1 VSMFGSEALA
11 QVLIAHADTDPV
23 LRKMLVMLRVW
34 RKAPQHPQRGTRHT
48 SLHPSRDSL
57 DATSLQLPL
66 DEATPTSS
74 GVPGHLKSAFG
85 LQRRLSAGAA
95 D

>member
-57 DATSLQLPL
+57 DATSL
-66 DEATPTSS
+66 
-74 GVPGHLKSAFG
+74 
-85 LQRRLSAGAA
+85 AA
-95 D
+95 LA